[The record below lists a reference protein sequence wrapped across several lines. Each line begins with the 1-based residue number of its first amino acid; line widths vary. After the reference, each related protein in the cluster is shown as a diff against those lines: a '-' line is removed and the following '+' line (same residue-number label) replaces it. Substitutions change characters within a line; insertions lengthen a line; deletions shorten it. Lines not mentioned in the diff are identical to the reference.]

1 MSYMLTT
8 IDNPFNPFVDFDSWF
23 RFDTEQGYNTCGYL
37 DRIIITSDS
46 LSDADQEQA
55 RMDAIDEIV
64 RINPLGV
71 WVKIEK
77 DERPRG
83 QK

>member
-8 IDNPFNPFVDFDSWF
+8 IDNPFNPFDDFASWF
-23 RFDTEQGYNTCGYL
+23 RYDTAQGYNTCGYL
-37 DRIIITSDS
+37 ARIILTSDS

-55 RMDAIDEIV
+55 RMDAINEIV

-77 DERPRG
+77 NERPRG
-83 QK
+83 

>member
-55 RMDAIDEIV
+55 RMDAINEIV
-64 RINPLGV
+64 RINPLGI
-71 WVKIEK
+71 WVKIGK
-77 DERPRG
+77 DESPRG
-83 QK
+83 

>member
-8 IDNPFNPFVDFDSWF
+8 IDNPFNPFDDFDSWF
-23 RFDTEQGYNTCGYL
+23 RFDTAQGYNTCGYL
-37 DRIIITSDS
+37 GRIILTSDS

-55 RMDAIDEIV
+55 RMDAINEIV

-77 DERPRG
+77 NESPRG
-83 QK
+83 

>member
-8 IDNPFNPFVDFDSWF
+8 TDNPFNPFVDFDSWF

-64 RINPLGV
+64 RVNPLGI

-77 DERPRG
+77 NESPRG
-83 QK
+83 

>member
-8 IDNPFNPFVDFDSWF
+8 TDNPFNPFIDFDSWF

-46 LSDADQEQA
+46 LSDTDQEQA

-64 RINPLGV
+64 RVNPLGI
-71 WVKIEK
+71 WTKIGK
-77 DERPRG
+77 DESPRG
-83 QK
+83 